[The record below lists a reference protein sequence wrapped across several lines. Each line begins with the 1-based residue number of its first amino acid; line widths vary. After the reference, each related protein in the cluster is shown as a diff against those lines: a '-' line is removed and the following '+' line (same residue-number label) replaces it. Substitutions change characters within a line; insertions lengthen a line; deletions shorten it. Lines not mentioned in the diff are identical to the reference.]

1 MRQETSLPGVLKVRN
16 LASATVIADA
26 ITVADTSL
34 RRAIGLLRHKRLEQG
49 AGIWIRP
56 CSGVHTFG
64 MSFAIDVIGLD
75 KNRCVV
81 RLWPELRPNRMTA
94 IYPSVRT
101 VLEVASGT
109 IAASGIA
116 LGDQLILE

>member
-1 MRQETSLPGVLKVRN
+1 MRN
-16 LASATVIADA
+16 LASATVIANA

-34 RRAIGLLRHKRLEQG
+34 QRAVGLLRHKHLEQG

-75 KNRCVV
+75 KNMCVV
-81 RLWPELRPNRMTA
+81 RLWPKLRPNRMTA

-101 VLEVASGT
+101 VLEVASGA
-109 IAASGIA
+109 ISASGVA

>member
-1 MRQETSLPGVLKVRN
+1 MQHETSLSSVLKARN

-49 AGIWIRP
+49 AGLWIRP

-75 KNRCVV
+75 KNMYVV
-81 RLWPELRPNRMTA
+81 RLWPGLRPNRMTA

-101 VLEVASGT
+101 VLELASGT
-109 IAASGIA
+109 ISTSGIS

>member
-1 MRQETSLPGVLKVRN
+1 MQRETSLSRVLTARK
-16 LASATVIADA
+16 LATATVIATA

-34 RRAIGLLRHKRLEQG
+34 QRAIGLLRHKRLEQG

-75 KNRCVV
+75 KNMCVV
-81 RLWPELRPNRMTA
+81 RLWPTLRPNRMTA

-109 IAASGIA
+109 ISTSGVA